1 MSDYRI
7 EKLNDD
13 NIESLLPLYEKVF
26 VKPISLIELKAK
38 FNTQNWGLNNVG
50 FLSVFEGKTVG
61 FYGVFPC
68 QVEINGKKVLI
79 AQSGDTMVD
88 EDHRR
93 QKLFVT
99 LAKRTFE
106 YCKENNV
113 ALIYGFPNQFSFPI
127 FIKKLD
133 WVHIHNIVAYSFKVK
148 CIPFLTLERW
158 LKVPKSIFSK
168 YQHRVL
174 NNKCVQSSYYESLNH
189 SENDISVIK
198 DSKYIAYKSYFKKYF
213 LSINKKVIWVK
224 PTSMY
229 LLIGDI
235 EKCKKKEF
243 NLILQRLKR
252 LCFTLGIPH
261 LRFQCSENSVL
272 NSFVK
277 EEGIKLDI
285 EYPVGCL
292 ALNPDIEVEKFK
304 FSLADYDT
312 Y

>member
-1 MSDYRI
+1 MSEYRI

-13 NIESLLPLYEKVF
+13 NIECLLPLYEKAF
-26 VKPISLIELKAK
+26 GKPILLTELRAK
-38 FNTQNWGLNNVG
+38 FNTRKWGLNNLG
-50 FLSVFEGKTVG
+50 FISIYEGKAVG

-68 QVEINGKKVLI
+68 EVEIDGKKVLI

-88 EDHRR
+88 ADHRR

-106 YCKENNV
+106 FCNNNGV
-113 ALIYGFPNQFSFPI
+113 ALIYGFPNKFSFPS

-133 WVHIHNIVAYSFKVK
+133 WIHIHNIVAHSFKVK
-148 CIPFLTLERW
+148 CIPFLAMERF

-168 YQHRVL
+168 YQNWVL
-174 NNKCVQSSYYESLNH
+174 SKKCVQPFYYQSLNH
-189 SENDISVIK
+189 SQNDILIIK
-198 DSKYIAYKSYFKKYF
+198 DLKFITYKSYFKKYF
-213 LSINKKVIWVK
+213 ILINNKLIWVK
-224 PTSMY
+224 PISMY
-229 LLIGDI
+229 LLIGDV
-235 EKCKKKEF
+235 EKCKKEEF
-243 NLILQRLKR
+243 DVILQKLKR
-252 LCFTLGIPH
+252 LCFILGIPH

-272 NSFVK
+272 NRFVK
-277 EEGIKLDI
+277 ENGVKLDI

-304 FSLADYDT
+304 FTLADYDT